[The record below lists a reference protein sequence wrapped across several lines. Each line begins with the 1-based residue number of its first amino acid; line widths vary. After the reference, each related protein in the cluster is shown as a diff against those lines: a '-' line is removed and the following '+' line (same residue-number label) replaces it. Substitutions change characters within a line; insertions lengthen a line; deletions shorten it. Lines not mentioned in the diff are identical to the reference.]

1 MGSPKELFK
10 VVLGR
15 KQGPQ
20 RNQALVLF
28 RMGCQS
34 EGMCRLY
41 AAWRHP
47 MRSHCRTRRITL
59 LYPCYTLSF
68 RSLLG
73 ALVPSLY
80 CFLPFFF
87 HSLARHAGFLHP
99 FFVYCVRILSEHRL
113 GSSEPPTS
121 CTLRSESPQLSC
133 SGVTYMIK
141 CRICCCILHLG
152 HILMTARV

>member
-87 HSLARHAGFLHP
+87 HSPARHAGFLHP

-113 GSSEPPTS
+113 LRAAHIVHFALGVPTIIMQWGG
-121 CTLRSESPQLSC
+121 L
-133 SGVTYMIK
+133 YD
-141 CRICCCILHLG
+141 
-152 HILMTARV
+152 

>member
-87 HSLARHAGFLHP
+87 HSPHAMRVSF
-99 FFVYCVRILSEHRL
+99 ILSL
-113 GSSEPPTS
+113 SIAFGYYPNIGSSEPPTS

-133 SGVTYMIK
+133 SGGTYMIK